1 MVKRV
6 NIDRIKQWIQEVKLK
21 GQTNSDLLNEYND
34 LKGRKQDTPLT
45 AKQKHDMADSMA
57 YKISRKIWY
66 VGRRPSSLTDDD
78 WQQMTSKLRP
88 VEGSYSRNEK
98 MGY

>member
-1 MVKRV
+1 
-6 NIDRIKQWIQEVKLK
+6 
-21 GQTNSDLLNEYND
+21 
-34 LKGRKQDTPLT
+34 
-45 AKQKHDMADSMA
+45 MADSMA

-98 MGY
+98 WVTKFPYTQAYIYESGS